1 MGEVTLVPADDRRPS
16 RPDASDVSPPVKVG
30 LLGPVSLQV
39 DGRDI
44 GIGGA
49 RRRSALALLS
59 LAGRAGMSATSLASA
74 MFGDDLDARTLNTLQ
89 VHLSQLRGQMA
100 PYQGA
105 LARVGPS
112 YRMDPDLVDTDTG
125 ALERALEQWRLGA
138 PAAVTSLSTAVGA
151 RRGELCS
158 DLPDLEALSGARAH
172 YEQLYLDA
180 QEILF
185 DSELQSGAGPHLP
198 ERIEAVVAAAPL
210 RERLWAQLMMALY
223 AVGRQTAALETY
235 RRARRVLAEEVGVEP
250 GPALRELE
258 VQILRQSQAL
268 QRRVP
273 ALSATGNHAVV
284 WLDPSGQPRS
294 VPLLPGREVTIG
306 RDLTCTIR
314 LGWDPAVSR
323 RHAAVALA
331 DGRCLV
337 RDLGS
342 RNGTFVDEQPVLHHA
357 VLAPGATMRTGD
369 CMLYLRGPLPPVD
382 TVQAYRS
389 VTRVRA
395 PNRLPPGS

>member
-1 MGEVTLVPADDRRPS
+1 VARPV
-16 RPDASDVSPPVKVG
+16 RVG

-39 DGRDI
+39 DGRDVP
-44 GIGGA
+44 IGGA

-59 LAGRAGMSATSLASA
+59 LAGRAGISATSLAGA
-74 MFGDDLDARTLNTLQ
+74 MFGDAVDARTLNTLQ
-89 VHLSQLRGQMA
+89 VHLSQLRGQLA

-112 YRMDPDLVDTDTG
+112 YRLDPDLVATDTD
-125 ALERALEQWRLGA
+125 ALERALEQWRLGE
-138 PAAVTSLSTAVGA
+138 PGAVTALSAAAGA
-151 RRGELCS
+151 RRGELCA
-158 DLPDLEALSGARAH
+158 DLPDLDALSGPRAH

-180 QEILF
+180 REILF
-185 DSELQSGAGPHLP
+185 DAELQSGAGPHLP

-210 RERLWAQLMMALY
+210 RERLWAQLMLALY
-223 AVGRQTAALETY
+223 AVGRQTAALDAY

-250 GPALRELE
+250 GTALRELE
-258 VQILRQSQAL
+258 VQILRQSQTL

-273 ALSATGNHAVV
+273 ALAATGNHAVV
-284 WLDPSGQPRS
+284 WLEPSGQPRS
-294 VPLLPGREVTIG
+294 VLLLPGREVTIG

-323 RHAAVALA
+323 RHAALALA

-342 RNGTFVDEQPVLHHA
+342 RNGTFIDELLVLDRA
-357 VLAPGATMRTGD
+357 VLAPGVTMRTGD
-369 CMLYLRGPLPPVD
+369 SMLFLRGPIPPVD
-382 TVQAYRS
+382 TAQADRS
-389 VTRVRA
+389 VTRVQA
-395 PNRLPPGS
+395 PNGRPPGS